1 MSALRWLVAAT
12 LLAGAPTSAQVHAQA
27 QLADGWASQDGGASG
42 GGSATPVTVT
52 SAAELRAA
60 LAAGAPVI
68 EVVGIIDMRD
78 GQPFA
83 SRADQQKRST
93 IRVPSNTTIAGAGA
107 GSGLMNASLVLD
119 KVSNVIIR
127 QLNLRNPCDI
137 APRWDAQDGTKGNWN
152 AQFDAISVSASR
164 RVWIDHN
171 SFTDAPQTDDIAP
184 IENGMP
190 KQCHDGALDINS
202 GSDLVTVS
210 YNRFSLHEKNSL
222 IGSSDDATGD
232 TGRLRVTFSNN
243 LFENVSSRAPRVRF
257 GRVHMYNNYHAGA
270 RRNSVYPHQ
279 YSVGVGKQA
288 DVIGH
293 ANVYDITGARGCQDV
308 VRSHGDGNSFIDTG
322 STLNGAALSAC
333 TLPAAPSWQVP
344 YPFKARA
351 AAEVRQ
357 HVLAHAGAGN
367 WHLDSVPSGAVL
379 ALAPPASTLH
389 PATADLFIE
398 ARLRALRPGA
408 GTGQLYLAGRHHAG
422 NWSGAGLALA
432 NGVLEVNVMRMH
444 EGVLTRAKQ
453 LRRLEAKGRPS
464 DLLRLELAGS
474 ALTVYLNGEKLTTV
488 SDARFAHDSS
498 QVGFYSMGNA
508 FTIEQVKTGAAIDKP
523 ARIALAGAAGL
534 LHAQAGDAPL
544 NVPVSALAGDGVTRI
559 AFTAQSNNPRVA
571 SVTAGP
577 GGVTIVPRS
586 PGQATV
592 QLGSASDPALQTWLT
607 VQVGPRFAMP
617 PARVPA
623 PVLFPHNGERSV
635 PVDTKL
641 RLTFA
646 APPSLGA
653 SGSVRIYRK
662 RDMRVVDIIRL
673 SEHVARLGPR
683 NAQQHRYIR
692 RQPIRAAGNS
702 VIIEPQPGALAYDTD
717 YIVALPAGVVG
728 DAAGRWSFRTRK
740 DIGAPPRLVVDDD
753 GPGHFRTVQG
763 ALDHAMARY
772 ARAAPLTIEIRNGAY
787 EELLFL
793 RARDRV
799 TLRGESR
806 DGVVISAV
814 NNEGIHG
821 GSGASAMP
829 GAPGIGGGRALFLAE
844 ELDLLTLDTLTL
856 RNNSERRFSRSA
868 QAETIYFNS
877 DAGRL
882 VAHNASFFSEQDTL
896 QLKGY
901 AWFYRTLVA
910 GNVDFIWGANRAAL
924 FEQSEIRT
932 VGDSANPES
941 GGYVVQARTV
951 SAADKGFVFF
961 DSVLTHASGP
971 AGNPVPLGRTYLA
984 RSPGTSSTWDNV
996 SFINTRM
1003 DRHIAPAGW
1012 AGRGVGLEPA
1022 PNRAMADAVHGWR
1035 EHGSMDLDGKPLE
1048 LSGRRGGHLLDAAAR
1063 DSQFGSRAAI
1073 FARFNDGK
1081 GWNPE
1086 VPR

>member
-1 MSALRWLVAAT
+1 MSALRWVVAAT
-12 LLAGAPTSAQVHAQA
+12 LLAAAPAQA
-27 QLADGWASQDGGASG
+27 QTQFAHGWASQDGGTSG
-42 GGSATPVTVT
+42 GGTVAPVTVT
-52 SAAELRAA
+52 SVAELRAA
-60 LAAGAPVI
+60 LGAGAPVI
-68 EVVGIIDMRD
+68 EVAGIIDIRD
-78 GQPFA
+78 GQPFT
-83 SRADQQKRST
+83 SRADQQKRGT
-93 IRVPSNTTIAGAGA
+93 IRVPSNTTLTGAGA
-107 GSGLMNASLVLD
+107 GSGLVHASLVLA

-127 QLNLRNPCDI
+127 RLNLRNPCDVQ
-137 APRWDAQDGTKGNWN
+137 PRWDPQDGAKGNWN
-152 AQFDAISVSASR
+152 AQFDAVSVSASR
-164 RVWIDHN
+164 RIWIDHN
-171 SFTDAPQTDDIAP
+171 SFTDAPQTDDLAP
-184 IENGMP
+184 LENGMP

-232 TGRLRVTFSNN
+232 IGRLRVTFSHN
-243 LFENVSSRAPRVRF
+243 LFEHVSSRAPRVRF
-257 GRVHMYNNYHAGA
+257 GRVHMYNNYHLGA
-270 RRNSVYPHQ
+270 RRHSAYPHQ

-293 ANVYDITGARGCQDV
+293 ANVYEISGARGCQDV

-322 STLNGAALSAC
+322 SILNGAPLTAC
-333 TLPAAPSWQVP
+333 ALPAAPSWQVP
-344 YPFKARA
+344 YPFKALA
-351 AAEVRQ
+351 AAQVRQ
-357 HVLAHAGAGN
+357 HVLDHAGAGN
-367 WHLDSVPSGAVL
+367 WHLDSAPSGPVL
-379 ALAPPASTLH
+379 ALAPHASGLH
-389 PATADLFIE
+389 PATPDFFIE
-398 ARLRALRPGA
+398 ARLRALRPA
-408 GTGQLYLAGRHHAG
+408 VGTGQLYLVGRHHGG
-422 NWSGAGLALA
+422 NWSGAGLALV
-432 NGVLEVNVMRMH
+432 NGVLEVNVLRMH
-444 EGVLTRAKQ
+444 DGVLTRVKQ
-453 LRRLEAKGRPS
+453 LRRLEAIARRS

-474 ALTVYLNGEKLTTV
+474 ALTVYLNGEKLGTV
-488 SDARFAHDSS
+488 NDPRFAHDSS
-498 QVGFYSMGNA
+498 QVGFYSAGNA
-508 FTIEQVKTGAAIDKP
+508 VAIDQVKTGAAHDKP
-523 ARIALAGAAGL
+523 ARIALAGVAGL

-559 AFTAQSNNPRVA
+559 AFTAQSDNSRVA

-577 GGVTIVPRS
+577 GGVTIVPRA

-592 QLGSASDPALQTWLT
+592 QLGSASDQALQSWLT

-617 PARVPA
+617 PARLPA
-623 PVLFPHNGERSV
+623 PALFPHNSARSV
-635 PVDTKL
+635 PVDTPL

-673 SEHVARLGPR
+673 GEHVARLGPR
-683 NAQQHRYIR
+683 SAQQHRYVR

-702 VIIEPQPGALAYDTD
+702 VIINTHPGALAYDTD
-717 YIVALPAGVVG
+717 YIVALPAGVAG
-728 DAAGRWSFRTRK
+728 GAAGRWSFRTRK
-740 DIGAPPRLVVDDD
+740 DIGAPARLVVDDD

-793 RARDRV
+793 RARDSV

-821 GSGASAMP
+821 GSGASALP
-829 GAPGIGGGRALFLAE
+829 GAPGIGGGRAVFLAE
-844 ELDLLTLDTLTL
+844 ELDLLTFDTLTL

-882 VAHNASFFSEQDTL
+882 VAHNANFFSEQDTL

-951 SAADKGFVFF
+951 SPADKGFVFL
-961 DSVLTHASGP
+961 DSVLTHGSGP

-984 RSPGTSSTWDNV
+984 RSPGTANTWDNV
-996 SFINTRM
+996 SFINCRM

-1022 PNRAMADAVHGWR
+1022 PNPARADAVHGWR
-1035 EHGSMDLDGKPLE
+1035 EHGSMDLIGKPLD
-1048 LSGRRGGHLLDAAAR
+1048 LSRRSGGHLLDAAAR
-1063 DSQFGSRAAI
+1063 ESQFGSRATI
-1073 FARFNDGK
+1073 FARFKDGK

-1086 VPR
+1086 PR

>member
-12 LLAGAPTSAQVHAQA
+12 ILAAAPIWAET
-27 QLADGWASQDGGASG
+27 ADGWASQDGGTSG
-42 GGSATPVTVT
+42 GGSAAPVTVT

-60 LAAGAPVI
+60 IASGAPVI
-68 EVVGIIDMRD
+68 EVAGIIDMRD
-78 GQPFA
+78 GQPYT
-83 SRADQQKRST
+83 SRADQQKRGA
-93 IRVPSNTTIAGAGA
+93 IRVLSNTTLTGAGA
-107 GSGLMNASLVLD
+107 GSGLINASLVLD

-127 QLNLRNPCDI
+127 KLNLRNPCDVQ
-137 APRWDAQDGTKGNWN
+137 PRWDPQDGAKGNWN
-152 AQFDAISVSASR
+152 AQFDAISVTASR
-164 RVWIDHN
+164 HVWIDHN
-171 SFTDAPQTDDIAP
+171 SFTDAPQTDDLAP
-184 IENGMP
+184 VENGMP

-210 YNRFSLHEKNSL
+210 YNRFALHEKNSL

-232 TGRLRVTFSNN
+232 IGRLRVTFSNN
-243 LFENVSSRAPRVRF
+243 LFEYVSSRAPRVRF
-257 GRVHMYNNYHAGA
+257 GRVHLYNNYHVGA
-270 RRNSVYPHQ
+270 RHHGAYPHQ
-279 YSVGVGKQA
+279 YSIGVGKQA

-293 ANVYDITGARGCQDV
+293 ANVYQIAGARGCQDV
-308 VRSHGDGNSFIDTG
+308 VRSHGNGNSFTDAG
-322 STLNGAALSAC
+322 STLNGAPLTACALPS
-333 TLPAAPSWQVP
+333 APSWQAP
-344 YPFKARA
+344 YPFKARP

-367 WHLDSVPSGAVL
+367 WHLDSGPSGAVL
-379 ALAPPASTLH
+379 ARAPHDSSLH
-389 PATADLFIE
+389 QATPDFFME
-398 ARLRALRPGA
+398 ARLGAVRPGA
-408 GTGQLYLAGRHHAG
+408 GTGQLYLVGRHHAG
-422 NWSGAGLALA
+422 SWSGAGLALA
-432 NGVLEVNVMRMH
+432 NGVLEVNVMRMQD
-444 EGVLTRAKQ
+444 GVLTRVKQ
-453 LRRLEAKGRPS
+453 LRRLDATGRRS

-474 ALTVYLNGEKLTTV
+474 ALTVYMNGEKLGTV
-488 SDARFAHDSS
+488 SDPRFAHDSS

-508 FTIEQVKTGAAIDKP
+508 FEIDQVRTGAAHDRP
-523 ARIALAGAAGL
+523 SRIALAGVAGL
-534 LHAQAGDAPL
+534 LHAQAGDEPL

-559 AFTAQSNNPRVA
+559 SFTAQSDNARVA
-571 SVTAGP
+571 SVSAGP
-577 GGVTIVPRS
+577 GGVTIVPRA

-592 QLGSASDPALQTWLT
+592 RLGSASDPSLQSWLT

-623 PVLFPHNGERSV
+623 PALFPQHGARSV
-635 PVDTKL
+635 PVDTPL

-653 SGSVRIYRK
+653 GGSVRIYRK
-662 RDMRVVDIIRL
+662 RDMRIVDIIRL
-673 SEHVARLGPR
+673 GEHVARLGPR
-683 NAQQHRYIR
+683 NAQQHRYVR

-702 VIIEPQPGALAYDTD
+702 VIIQTHPGALAYDTD
-717 YIVALPAGVVG
+717 YIVALPAGVAG

-740 DIGAPPRLVVDDD
+740 DIGAPARLVVDDD
-753 GPGHFRTVQG
+753 GPADFRTVQG

-772 ARAAPLTIEIRNGAY
+772 AQAVPLTIDIRNGNY
-787 EELLFL
+787 NELLFL
-793 RARDRV
+793 RARDHV

-821 GSGASAMP
+821 GSGASALP
-829 GAPGIGGGRALFLAE
+829 GTPGIGGGRALFLAE

-882 VAHNASFFSEQDTL
+882 VARNASFFSEQDTL

-951 SAADKGFVFF
+951 SAANKGFVFL
-961 DSVLTHASGP
+961 DSVLTNAAGP
-971 AGNPVPLGRTYLA
+971 AGNPVPVGRTYLA
-984 RSPGTSSTWDNV
+984 RSPGTSNTWDNV
-996 SFINTRM
+996 SFLNCRM
-1003 DRHIAPAGW
+1003 DRHVAPAGW

-1022 PNRAMADAVHGWR
+1022 PNPARADVVHGWR
-1035 EHGSMDLDGKPLE
+1035 EHGSMDLDGHALD
-1048 LSGRRGGHLLDAAAR
+1048 LAQRSGGHLLDAAAHEA
-1063 DSQFGSRAAI
+1063 QFGSRASI
-1073 FARFNDGK
+1073 FAFFDGGK
-1081 GWNPE
+1081 GWNPD
-1086 VPR
+1086 PTR